1 MHAEVGAV
9 EEDEEVAE
17 DALLLVGVVEAVVE
31 EEEDLGLV
39 VAEVGVSVLVAKT
52 AEGRHREIGVRCLL
66 AVRLLDDRPNVV
78 RTRRAARLQEDLRKG
93 HLTRHRVTLLAD
105 HLTATRG
112 RWLVVRVLRVDLRNG
127 SLTLRVVNLH
137 LRVVN
142 LQNVGNIVQG
152 PRRLVE
158 VVLHLRLRSAMDMDG
173 ISNGRFQ
180 ARLLFRFRPHPGEVV
195 QIHRKSST
203 SWTTTLRHARRA
215 VVRKCRLRQF
225 AETDTS
231 SIRRLRRPN
240 VATIAV
246 TVRMNSSRQR
256 TSRRARTMI
265 VNNRKHS

>member
-17 DALLLVGVVEAVVE
+17 DALHLVGVVEAVAE
-31 EEEDLGLV
+31 EEEDLGLA

-52 AEGRHREIGVRCLL
+52 AEGRHRVIVVRCLL
-66 AVRLLDDRPNVV
+66 VVRLLDDRLNVV
-78 RTRRAARLQEDLRKG
+78 RTRRAARLREDLRKG
-93 HLTRHRVTLLAD
+93 HLTRHRVTLLVD

-112 RWLVVRVLRVDLRNG
+112 RWLVVRVLREDPRNG
-127 SLTLRVVNLH
+127 SLTLRVVYLP

-142 LQNVGNIVQG
+142 HPRCVVNLRNVGSIVQG

-158 VVLHLRLRSAMDMDG
+158 VVLHLRLRSAMDTDG
-173 ISNGRFQ
+173 SSNGRFQ

-215 VVRKCRLRQF
+215 VVRKCRLLQF
-225 AETDTS
+225 AVTDAS

-240 VATIAV
+240 VAAIAV
-246 TVRMNSSRQR
+246 TVRMNSSQL
-256 TSRRARTMI
+256 
-265 VNNRKHS
+265 